1 MLQNALNENSDA
13 RLKNIVATIQKEQNE
28 IIRANM
34 FKPLIIQGVA
44 GSGKTTVALHRIAYL
59 VYTYEK
65 SFKPEDFLIIGPNK
79 FFLSYIS
86 DVLPDLGVDY
96 VMQQTFEEFAKCF
109 IKEKVILES
118 GNDKLKQIV
127 ESEKSEEEI
136 NNLICA
142 SKLKSS
148 IEFKNHIDKCMQTIN
163 EQYLPKEDFKVK
175 DIVVIK
181 YDDLINM
188 FLNGFEEI
196 SIEDRIER
204 LEKFMINKT
213 SNVADSILNKIKEE
227 RAKELNNIPK
237 QLSDKEQKIYRDT
250 IFAKMEYEIDSLL
263 KDKGKKLVKDYIKKL
278 NKLSSVQF
286 YKEIINNTELDEITD
301 YYEYIKNNFN
311 KKISKKIIE
320 YEDIAPIM
328 YISFKLFKQNE
339 KLNLKHIIIDE
350 AQDFSE
356 FQFIVLYEILN
367 KNKSITVLGDLAQGI
382 YSYRGTENWQRINE
396 LVFNGEAKIQS
407 LEKSY
412 RTTIDIMNEANK
424 VLSKINGKIGVN
436 LGEAISQNGI
446 KPMYYNLNSFEEKIE
461 KAFSLIEN
469 SKINGRYNIGIIAK
483 DSKQCEKIYEEIKN
497 KYDKVQLISDQI
509 EVFDGGITIVP
520 SYYSKGLEFDSVII
534 WDYNNYKDTSL
545 DTKLLYVAM
554 TRAMHELNM
563 LN

>member
-65 SFKPEDFLIIGPNK
+65 SFTPEDFLIIGPNK

-96 VMQQTFEEFAKCF
+96 VMQQTFEEFAKCY
-109 IKEKVILES
+109 IKEKLIFES

-127 ESEKSEEEI
+127 ESDMSDEEI
-136 NNLICA
+136 NKLICA
-142 SKLKSS
+142 SKFKSS
-148 IEFKNHIDKCMQTIN
+148 VEFKNYIDKCMQNIN
-163 EQYLPKEDFKVK
+163 EQFLPKEDFNVTNI
-175 DIVVIK
+175 IVLK
-181 YDDLINM
+181 YDELLNM
-188 FLNGFEEI
+188 FLDDFQNI
-196 SIEDRIER
+196 SLEDRIER
-204 LEKFMINKT
+204 LEKFMINKI
-213 SNVADSILNKIKEE
+213 SNIADWILNKIKEE
-227 RAKELNNIPK
+227 RTRELNSIPK
-237 QLSDKEQKIYRDT
+237 RLSENEQKNYREI
-250 IFAKMEYEIDSLL
+250 IFKKTEYEIDSLL
-263 KDKGKKLVKDYIKKL
+263 KDKGKRLVKDYIKRL
-278 NKLSSVQF
+278 NKLSCIQI
-286 YKEIINNTELDEITD
+286 YKEIINNIELEENTQ
-301 YYEYIKNNFN
+301 YYKYIRDNFN
-311 KKISKKIIE
+311 KKISRKIIE

-328 YISFKLFKQNE
+328 YICFKLFKQNE

-367 KNKSITVLGDLAQGI
+367 KNKSITILGDLAQGI
-382 YSYRGTENWQRINE
+382 YSYRGTENWQKINE
-396 LVFNGEAKIQS
+396 LVFKGEAKIQG

-424 VLSKINGKIGVN
+424 VLSKINEKIGVN

-446 KPMYYNLNSFEEKIE
+446 KPKYYNLNNFREKIE
-461 KAFSLIEN
+461 KLKTLIDN
-469 SKINGRYNIGIIAK
+469 SKINGRNNIGIIAK
-483 DSKQCEKIYEEIKN
+483 DSKQCEEIYHQIKN
-497 KYDKVQLISDQI
+497 TYDKVQLITDQI
-509 EVFDGGITIVP
+509 ENFDGGITVVP
-520 SYYSKGLEFDSVII
+520 SYYSKGLEFDSVVI

-554 TRAMHELNM
+554 TRAMHELN
-563 LN
+563 LLY